1 MTKVL
6 FTAVSFGLCIIS
18 LTAPRAYSASETE
31 PVRILCVGDSITRG
45 TLLGRYESGPYKG
58 QGIGLPNPH
67 GGGYRKYLQD
77 MLRAAGIRY
86 EFVGQLTFG
95 AYGKD
100 GVVDPD
106 FSPHHQGLPGW
117 GNRDIMLGY
126 NQNKENTPP
135 TVKDVLDSQGGQATV
150 IKDIATVLHEYHPDV
165 VLLMSGSNG
174 HNAKARDELIE
185 KVVENFKGPLLVATI
200 PPQKAPRVGW
210 EKTAEYNASL
220 PETIN
225 RLKADGAQLQMVD
238 VFHAVQE
245 SEITDDGVHPNAE
258 GQKAIATAFFSAL
271 EPTLR
276 NLQLNK

>member
-1 MTKVL
+1 MMTSL
-6 FTAVSFGLCIIS
+6 SAVAQ
-18 LTAPRAYSASETE
+18 TQDR

-45 TLLGRYESGPYKG
+45 TLLGRYDSGPYKG
-58 QGIGLPNPH
+58 QAMGLPNPQ

-106 FSPHHQGLPGW
+106 FSPNHQGLPGW
-117 GNRDIMLGY
+117 GCRAIMLGY
-126 NQNKENTPP
+126 TQNNENTPP
-135 TVKDVLDSQGGQATV
+135 TLKDVLDSQGGQATV
-150 IKDIATVLHEYHPDV
+150 IKDIGTVLNEYQPDV
-165 VLLMSGSNG
+165 VLLMAGSNG
-174 HNAKARDELIE
+174 HNAKARDELIG
-185 KVVENFKGPLLVATI
+185 KIVENFKGPLLVATI

-210 EKTAEYNASL
+210 EITAEFNASL
-220 PETIN
+220 PETIK
-225 RLKADGAQLQMVD
+225 RLNATGAQLQMVD

-245 SEITDDGVHPNAE
+245 SGITDDGVHPNAE
-258 GQKAIATAFFSAL
+258 GQKAIATAFFGVL

-276 NLQLNK
+276 NLKLK